1 MRTEEEDEDLD
12 EHKDYVETSSLVRG
26 LRFDTSMISIM
37 QNIPVQQL
45 GKMRSSYYLSDM
57 RRISLAM
64 LPMKRVEPLPSIISA
79 FTVSRW
85 G

>member
-45 GKMRSSYYLSDM
+45 GKMRSSYLSDM
-57 RRISLAM
+57 RRIS
-64 LPMKRVEPLPSIISA
+64 
-79 FTVSRW
+79 
-85 G
+85 